1 VVGEEPVETEPTTP
15 REART
20 TRGPADGHLEHAR
33 AFIANAAVPRPK
45 IMRGGAPTPTVAL
58 NLETGKNQAAVVGSE
73 ITSFVTGVS
82 AERREGII
90 NSSLLAQLV
99 AKKKVPDPTKIYEW
113 YDAYFD
119 VLTNIGWVVQDKS
132 FAEYDENSE
141 NFEAH
146 EAILAVA
153 TTLLGAGTTALAVV
167 ASALEALKK
176 MDRDGPWITIFSR
189 ESQHARSARFQ
200 ISLAEQDANGRFL
213 VSLMAFGLEA
223 RSSITQVLFFK
234 VRDNGAT
241 LRHYA
246 GKVTINT
253 LVLDGV
259 RDAIKAKLSGQ
270 ASDYVKALP
279 DLAIT

>member
-1 VVGEEPVETEPTTP
+1 MANVRATHDDVSTTAH
-15 REART
+15 RIVQAQIFVANAEVARSKV
-20 TRGPADGHLEHAR
+20 TRG
-33 AFIANAAVPRPK
+33 AAPSP
-45 IMRGGAPTPTVAL
+45 PVAL
-58 NLETGKNQAAVVGSE
+58 SLQAGKDQAAVVGSE
-73 ITSFVTGVS
+73 ITSFVSGVR
-82 AERREGII
+82 ADRRDAII

-99 AKKKVPDPTKIYEW
+99 AKKRVPDATKIYEW

-119 VLTNIGWVVQDKS
+119 VLANIGWVVQDKS
-132 FAEYDENSE
+132 FAEYDESSE
-141 NFEAH
+141 NLAAH

-167 ASALEALKK
+167 ASALDALKK

-200 ISLAEQDANGRFL
+200 ISLAEQGANGQLL

-234 VRDNGAT
+234 VRENGAT

-246 GKVTINT
+246 GTVAINT
-253 LVLDGV
+253 DVLDGV
-259 RDAIKAKLSGQ
+259 HDAIKAKLSGQ